1 MKAKN
6 TWVFIFLK
14 KERGLNK
21 QQPYANPPPPPP
33 KKKKK
38 LGNIQFALIVTALR
52 EWNIDGNRQI
62 TYHLTDIFDM

>member
-14 KERGLNK
+14 KERCLNK
-21 QQPYANPPPPPP
+21 EQPYANPPPQ
-33 KKKKK
+33 KKKK